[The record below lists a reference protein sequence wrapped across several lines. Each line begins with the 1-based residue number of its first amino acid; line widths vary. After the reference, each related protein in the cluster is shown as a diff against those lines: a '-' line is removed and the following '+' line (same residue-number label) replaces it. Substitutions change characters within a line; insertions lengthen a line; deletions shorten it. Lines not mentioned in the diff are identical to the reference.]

1 MQRLKHKTV
10 WAAFLRTSF
19 REPTRFDAALYTP
32 VSLPDATD
40 LCQQKCLEV
49 VQYRQNMNSRLDLA
63 SFCVVVLLAGARVSA
78 ETRPAQVAGQF
89 YPEKQT
95 ELLELVT
102 GLLERQPAPAIT
114 EKPRILIVPHAGY
127 PYSGLI
133 AANGFRLLKGH
144 AYDGVVVVGFTHRIQ
159 FAGSSVDSRE
169 AYETPLGELPVDQE
183 AVAGLRASPGIVSRE
198 EAHAGGE
205 HSLEVELPFLQVSL
219 EGVRLV
225 PVLMGSAG
233 LEDAEHLAEALAGLS
248 RLGDYLFVFST
259 DLSHYHPYDEAV
271 RRDEDTVNA
280 IVFETPQAV
289 HQLFARGQLEACGR
303 GPIIT
308 SLLLAAKLGY
318 PSRELLYYANSGD
331 TTGDRTRVVGYAAIG
346 MFDRPK
352 AAVGRLSPEAG
363 QALVHAARTTL
374 ERSLAHKDVP
384 PVALSRYPELSQ
396 VQGVFVTLRRAGQL
410 RGCIGRIETDEP
422 LAKTVPIVAM
432 EAALHDTRFA
442 PVSAEELDDIDV
454 EVSVLTPPVKVG
466 HPREIVAGR
475 DGVVIEHQGHRGVF
489 LPQVWEETG
498 WTRVEFLQQLASQ
511 KAGLPPDAWQ
521 QATLYVFQDQIFEEE
536 PSFDS
541 AQDGPPSEV
550 EGEPLPSVPTV
561 H

>member
-1 MQRLKHKTV
+1 LS
-10 WAAFLRTSF
+10 FLMFT
-19 REPTRFDAALYTP
+19 
-32 VSLPDATD
+32 
-40 LCQQKCLEV
+40 
-49 VQYRQNMNSRLDLA
+49 
-63 SFCVVVLLAGARVSA
+63 LLACTGVSA

-89 YPEKQT
+89 YPEEQA
-95 ELLELVT
+95 ELLDLVSEL
-102 GLLERQPAPAIT
+102 LQRQPDPDIAD
-114 EKPRILIVPHAGY
+114 KPRILIVPHAGY
-127 PYSGLI
+127 QYSGLI
-133 AANGFRLLKGH
+133 AANAYRHLKGH
-144 AYDGVVVVGFTHRIQ
+144 AYDGVVVVGFTHRLQ
-159 FAGSSVDSRE
+159 FQGSSVDT
-169 AYETPLGELPVDQE
+169 AKVYETPLGELPVHQE
-183 AVAGLRASPGIVSRE
+183 AVAVLGSYPGIVHE
-198 EAHAGGE
+198 EAAHASAE
-205 HSLEVELPFLQVSL
+205 HSLEVQLPFLQMSL
-219 EGVRLV
+219 DRFRLV
-225 PVLMGSAG
+225 PVLMGGAR
-233 LEDAEHLAEALAGLS
+233 LEDAEQLAEALAGLS

-289 HQLFARGQLEACGR
+289 HQLFGRGALEACGR
-303 GPIIT
+303 GPIVT
-308 SLLLAAKLGY
+308 SLLLAATLGY

-331 TTGDRTRVVGYAAIG
+331 TAGQPTSVVGYAAIG

-352 AAVGRLSPEAG
+352 AVAGRLSAEAG
-363 QALVHAARTTL
+363 GALVKAVRATL
-374 ERSLAHKDVP
+374 ERSLALKEIL
-384 PVALSRYPELSQ
+384 PVDLSYYRELTQ
-396 VQGVFVTLRRAGQL
+396 AHGVFVTLRRAGQL

-454 EVSVLTPPVKVG
+454 EVSVLTPPVKVES
-466 HPREIVAGR
+466 PREVVAGR

-536 PSFDS
+536 LL
-541 AQDGPPSEV
+541 
-550 EGEPLPSVPTV
+550 PLPLPEAPIA